1 MDNRDRLLRFVILV
15 LYALAATQMLW
26 SGAVYQL
33 VMPQLAPVLA
43 VTALL
48 FWLFAV
54 SEFPR
59 LRGRRESGGH
69 AAGGAADHG
78 DGAGSGDGPE
88 ASTGVWLTGALY
100 ALFALPA
107 AAYLLDAVLR

>member
-1 MDNRDRLLRFVILV
+1 MENRDRLVRFVILV

-26 SGAVYQL
+26 SGAVYRL

-48 FWLFAV
+48 LWLFAA

-59 LRGRRESGGH
+59 LRGRRKSGG
-69 AAGGAADHG
+69 AGGAGHG
-78 DGAGSGDGPE
+78 GGGPE

-107 AAYLLDAVLR
+107 AAYLLDVVLR